1 MESCQCFGATQLQH
15 SSNTSKNIPS
25 FLAMQQEYMKMQ
37 PPSKL
42 HHGYPI
48 NMCDQNQDLYQ
59 ISYAIIT
66 MRENL
71 NTIERVKN
79 LIFFYFFIYKSHHS
93 KPGHGLS
100 FALD

>member
-1 MESCQCFGATQLQH
+1 MRLPPSFALIQCWQLESSFYFTCNKAMESCQCFGATQLQH

-25 FLAMQQEYMKMQ
+25 FLAMQQEYMTMQ

-66 MRENL
+66 MRKNL
-71 NTIERVKN
+71 NTIE
-79 LIFFYFFIYKSHHS
+79 
-93 KPGHGLS
+93 
-100 FALD
+100 